1 METKVIEKN
10 GRSIAV
16 VTSGEPVLTGVQAA
30 LDLMAT
36 VEYKTGCERMAIE
49 KSAVAEE
56 FFILSTRLAGDIL
69 QKFVNY
75 RKKIAIFGDFSRYTS
90 KPLKDFI
97 FESNAGNDVFFVAT
111 EQEAVERLVN
121 AK

>member
-1 METKVIEKN
+1 MQTDVITRN
-10 GRSIAV
+10 GRQIAV
-16 VTSGEPVLTGVQAA
+16 VTAEGKLLETVQDA

-36 VEYKTGCERMAIE
+36 VRYETGCERIALC
-49 KSAVAEE
+49 KSAVADA
-56 FFILSTRLAGDIL
+56 FFILSTRLAGEIL

-75 RKKIAIFGDFSRYTS
+75 HMKLAIIGDYSRYTS

-97 FESNAGNDVFFVAT
+97 RESNAGNDVFFVPSLEDALD
-111 EQEAVERLVN
+111 RLSQ

>member
-1 METKVIEKN
+1 MEIKVIEKN
-10 GRSIAV
+10 GHSIAV
-16 VTSGEPVLTGVQAA
+16 IRSSEPVLTCVQDA

-36 VEYKTGCERMAIE
+36 VEYETGCERMAIE
-49 KSAVAEE
+49 KSALAED

-90 KPLKDFI
+90 KPLRDFI
-97 FESNAGNDVFFVAT
+97 YESNSGNDVFFVST
-111 EQEAVERLVN
+111 EQEAVERLAN

>member
-1 METKVIEKN
+1 METRVIEKN
-10 GRSIAV
+10 GHSIAV
-16 VTSGEPVLTGVQAA
+16 IKSSEPVLTSVQDA

-36 VEYKTGCERMAIE
+36 VEYETGCERMALE
-49 KSAVAEE
+49 KSALAED

-90 KPLKDFI
+90 KPLRDFI
-97 FESNAGNDVFFVAT
+97 YESNSGNDVFFVST
-111 EQEAVERLVN
+111 EQEAVERLAN
-121 AK
+121 AR

>member
-10 GRSIAV
+10 GHSIAV
-16 VTSGEPVLTGVQAA
+16 IKSSEPVLTCVQDA

-36 VEYKTGCERMAIE
+36 VEYETGCERMAIE
-49 KSAVAEE
+49 KSALAED

-90 KPLKDFI
+90 KPLRDFI
-97 FESNAGNDVFFVAT
+97 YESNSGNDVFFVAA
-111 EQEAVERLVN
+111 EQEAVERLAN

>member
-1 METKVIEKN
+1 MKTTVIGEGGEKVLLAESDEIIIADV
-10 GRSIAV
+10 RS
-16 VTSGEPVLTGVQAA
+16 A
-30 LDLMAT
+30 LDFIT
-36 VEYKTGCERMAIE
+36 EVFYGTGCSRIALNKE
-49 KSAVAEE
+49 AVCED

-75 RKKIAIFGDFSRYTS
+75 RVKFAIYGDFGRYTS

-97 FESNAGNDVFFVAT
+97 YESNSGSDIFFTASK
-111 EQEAVERLVN
+111 EEAAEMLLS

>member
-1 METKVIEKN
+1 METKVTEKN
-10 GRSIAV
+10 GRTIAV
-16 VTSGEPVLTGVQAA
+16 ISSSEPVLTSVQDA

-36 VEYKTGCERMAIE
+36 VEYETGCERIAFE
-49 KSAVAEE
+49 KSALTED

-90 KPLKDFI
+90 KPLRDFI
-97 FESNAGNDVFFVAT
+97 YESNSGNDVFFVAT
-111 EQEAVERLVN
+111 EQEAIERLAN

>member
-1 METKVIEKN
+1 MEKTVIEKN
-10 GRSIAV
+10 GHSIAV
-16 VTSGEPVLTGVQAA
+16 IRSSEPVLTCVQDA

-36 VEYKTGCERMAIE
+36 VEYETGCERMAIE
-49 KSAVAEE
+49 KSALAED

-90 KPLKDFI
+90 KPLLDFI
-97 FESNAGNDVFFVAT
+97 YESNSGNDVFFVST
-111 EQEAVERLVN
+111 EQEAVERLAN

>member
-1 METKVIEKN
+1 MQTDVITRN
-10 GRSIAV
+10 GRQIAV
-16 VTSGEPVLTGVQAA
+16 VTAEGKLLETVQDA

-36 VEYKTGCERMAIE
+36 VRYETGCERIALY
-49 KSAVAEE
+49 KSAVADA
-56 FFILSTRLAGDIL
+56 FFILSTRLAGEIL

-75 RKKIAIFGDFSRYTS
+75 HMKLAIIGDYSRYTS

-97 FESNAGNDVFFVAT
+97 RESNAGNDVFFVPSLEDALD
-111 EQEAVERLVN
+111 RLSQ

>member
-1 METKVIEKN
+1 MQTNVTARN
-10 GRSIAV
+10 GRQIAV
-16 VTSGEPVLTGVQAA
+16 ATAEGKLLETVQDA

-36 VEYKTGCERMAIE
+36 VCYETGCERIALY
-49 KSAVAEE
+49 KGAVAEA
-56 FFILSTRLAGDIL
+56 FFILSTRLAGEIL

-75 RKKIAIFGDFSRYTS
+75 HMKLAIISDYSRYTS

-97 FESNAGNDVFFVAT
+97 RESNAGNDVFFVLSLEDALD
-111 EQEAVERLVN
+111 RLSR

>member
-36 VEYKTGCERMAIE
+36 VEYETGCERMAIE

-97 FESNAGNDVFFVAT
+97 FESNAGNDVFFVTT
-111 EQEAVERLVN
+111 EQQAVERLAN

>member
-1 METKVIEKN
+1 METRVIEQN
-10 GRSIAV
+10 GRRIAIV
-16 VTSGEPVLTGVQAA
+16 MSAEPVLTSVQAA

-36 VEYKTGCERMAIE
+36 VEYETDCERIAIE
-49 KSAVAEE
+49 KAAVAED

-75 RKKIAIFGDFSRYTS
+75 RKKIAVYGDFSHYTS
-90 KPLKDFI
+90 KPLRDF
-97 FESNAGNDVFFVAT
+97 FYESNAGNDVFFVSSEA
-111 EQEAVERLVN
+111 EAVARLAG

>member
-10 GRSIAV
+10 GHSIAV
-16 VTSGEPVLTGVQAA
+16 IRSSEPVLTSVQDA

-36 VEYKTGCERMAIE
+36 VEYETGCERMALE
-49 KSAVAEE
+49 KSALAED

-90 KPLKDFI
+90 KPLRDFI
-97 FESNAGNDVFFVAT
+97 FESNAGNDVFFVST
-111 EQEAVERLVN
+111 EWEAVERLAN